1 MTERRQPTITAG
13 TLENLTPAPR
23 ADALM
28 WAIEH
33 ALADVRS
40 EQGMADDNA
49 DAAAVL
55 QAELTVDMDDGTAN
69 VLLTLVG
76 NLTLAARQP
85 LRVDKWWPK
94 LCDAI
99 HELAYG
105 HALFHRSLDRI
116 AADLPALVKLRSAV
130 VYAQGDSDAVR
141 RVRREAATQAINNAR
156 AALRFITDED
166 SDEPLE
172 LPAGDVDWSAGR
184 SGYARQ
190 AADHMTKED

>member
-1 MTERRQPTITAG
+1 VTERRQPTITAG

-49 DAAAVL
+49 DTAAVL

-69 VLLTLVG
+69 VLLTLVD

-85 LRVDKWWPK
+85 PRVDKWWPK

-116 AADLPALVKLRSAV
+116 AADLPALVKLLDGSPARA
-130 VYAQGDSDAVR
+130 R
-141 RVRREAATQAINNAR
+141 RAAATQAINNAR

-166 SDEPLE
+166 
-172 LPAGDVDWSAGR
+172 
-184 SGYARQ
+184 
-190 AADHMTKED
+190 TEDN